1 LGGSRGN
8 HGSFHIESSL
18 ISVKAY
24 KDKNYTI
31 KVSSGNGVIV
41 FFRQK
46 RSFYLHTPAFGFSG
60 KENTL

>member
-1 LGGSRGN
+1 
-8 HGSFHIESSL
+8 L

-31 KVSSGNGVIV
+31 KVPSGKEAIV

-46 RSFYLHTPAFGFSG
+46 RSFYLHTPAFGFYG